1 MTLTRLT
8 LFLFF
13 SVFLS
18 CAEDDPT
25 FDTSIAD
32 ADFCLVEIDGEFQD
46 ISLDLRPEFLDDG
59 SEGFAI
65 ASYGVIK
72 YPSMARENGT
82 QGTCLLNYEITE
94 SGTVENI
101 VIVQDP
107 GDGIGE
113 ESKRTL
119 SVITEGVSFSPGI
132 LNGNAIR
139 VKKRISVKFKLQ

>member
-46 ISLDLRPEFLDDG
+46 ISLDLRPEFLDNG
-59 SEGFAI
+59 SEGFVI

-72 YPSMARENGT
+72 YPASARENGT
-82 QGTCLLNYEITE
+82 QGTCVLNYEITE

-101 VIVQDP
+101 VIVQDL

-119 SVITEGVSFSPGI
+119 LLITEGVSFSPGI
-132 LNGNAIR
+132 LNNSAVR
-139 VKKRISVKFKLQ
+139 VKKRMSIKFKLQ